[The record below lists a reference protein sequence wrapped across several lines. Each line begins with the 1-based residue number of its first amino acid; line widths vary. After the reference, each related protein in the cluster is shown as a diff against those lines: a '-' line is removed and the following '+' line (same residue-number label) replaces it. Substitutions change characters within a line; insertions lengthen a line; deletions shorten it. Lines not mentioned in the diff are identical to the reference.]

1 MLDSD
6 LQEYDQNMLDND
18 TQEYEKA
25 RTPMKNK
32 CFSKDWLNSG
42 M

>member
-1 MLDSD
+1 MLDNNP
-6 LQEYDQNMLDND
+6 QEYDQNMLDND
-18 TQEYEKA
+18 TQEHEKS

-32 CFSKDWLNSG
+32 CFSKDQLNSG